1 MYLNKNLGILAIVFL
16 FFVSQY
22 ATVWMNEELLLVIS
36 FVLFY
41 ALAFSQLRHSMNEFF
56 LTRRNEFVDN
66 PLVYLKTLALNDLKA
81 QKENQYANVL
91 NLFSFVKTSLQQNYD
106 LLKSS
111 ELEVNK
117 IKNQIFN
124 QKCIQVLKFEDL
136 YNNKYMNALN
146 SMILQNT
153 FKTDKKTYLNNQIRV
168 YSNSLKNKT
177 EVAKNMSLKT
187 KLKIKKQNKKK

>member
-56 LTRRNEFVDN
+56 ITRRNEFVEN
-66 PLVYLKTLALNDLKA
+66 PLVYLKTLALNDLKT

-124 QKCIQVLKFEDL
+124 QKCIQVLKFEDS
-136 YNNKYMNALN
+136 YEY
-146 SMILQNT
+146 
-153 FKTDKKTYLNNQIRV
+153 F
-168 YSNSLKNKT
+168 
-177 EVAKNMSLKT
+177 E
-187 KLKIKKQNKKK
+187 